1 MSSICHINHPRT
13 QEHSYENAEIL
24 KLTTLSP
31 ATIIHVFSSVKW
43 LVNLFLGGD
52 RNIFTHAKYC
62 HSVTREVPW
71 LADLKITIKSV

>member
-24 KLTTLSP
+24 KLTTLSRDHNTRVLLSKVACKFIP
-31 ATIIHVFSSVKW
+31 DRWSEY
-43 LVNLFLGGD
+43 FLHQVLPFVLLCNQGG
-52 RNIFTHAKYC
+52 
-62 HSVTREVPW
+62 S